1 MAETILIVEDSALN
15 RKLVTTILQFYG
27 YNLLIAMDGED
38 AIEIA
43 TREQPDLI
51 LMDMQLPKISGY
63 DATQTLKSQP
73 ETADIPIVALTAHAM
88 EDERE
93 RAMTARCDGYITK
106 PIDTRAFPGL
116 VRQYLDL
123 RGVKKESETRCPN
136 RDLLNR
142 HWQPSMR

>member
-1 MAETILIVEDSALN
+1 MTKKTILIVEDSAMN
-15 RKLVTTILQFYG
+15 RKLVTTILRPHG
-27 YNLLIAMDGED
+27 YDLLIAVDGEQ

-51 LMDMQLPKISGY
+51 LMDMQLPKVSGY
-63 DATQTLKSQP
+63 EATQTLKSQP

-88 EDERE
+88 DGERE
-93 RAMTARCDGYITK
+93 RAMAARCDGHITK

-123 RGVKKESETRCPN
+123 
-136 RDLLNR
+136 
-142 HWQPSMR
+142 